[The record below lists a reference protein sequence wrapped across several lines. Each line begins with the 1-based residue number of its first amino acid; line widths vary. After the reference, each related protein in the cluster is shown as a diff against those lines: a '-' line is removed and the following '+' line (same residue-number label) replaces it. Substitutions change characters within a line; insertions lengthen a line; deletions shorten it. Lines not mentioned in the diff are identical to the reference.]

1 MKILLTGGTG
11 AVGRQTT
18 EYLVDKGH
26 QVTVIGRRAGMEV
39 PPGAAYRVCDIND
52 YDALYAV
59 MAGMEAV
66 VHLAAIPNPMM
77 EEDQEL
83 FRVNASGTFNVY
95 EAAAQRGV
103 KRVAQ
108 ASSINALGYHYGVE
122 PFDLS
127 YFPIDEAHP
136 VRTTDSYSFSKQI
149 VEQIA
154 DYYWRR
160 AGISGVSLRL
170 PAVYE
175 VKPELPPWLRHMGGG
190 ELYDELRRL
199 AALPEDERYETLRD
213 LHRRSRQAMYA
224 MAAER
229 IAARRECKEEPPR
242 RWPRDMS
249 FAVVSGMANFWTSLD
264 ARDAGQA
271 FEKGILADYE
281 GSHPLFI
288 NDSINTLGAESE
300 ALLAAFFPRVK
311 PRTRV
316 LKGAECIVSIQ
327 RARDLMGFEPVYHW
341 VDLMKQVNANWQ
353 PFTF

>member
-18 EYLVDKGH
+18 EYLVNKGH

-39 PPGAAYRVCDIND
+39 PPGAEYRVCDIND

-66 VHLAAIPNPMM
+66 VHLAAIPNPLM
-77 EEDQEL
+77 EPDEEL
-83 FRVNASGTFNVY
+83 FASTPR
-95 EAAAQRGV
+95 ARSTSMRRRRSA
-103 KRVAQ
+103 
-108 ASSINALGYHYGVE
+108 ASSAWRRPARSTPWGIIMRRA
-122 PFDLS
+122 FDLS
-127 YFPIDEAHP
+127 YFPIDE
-136 VRTTDSYSFSKQI
+136 RTRSSPRIPTPSPSRSSSRSPI
-149 VEQIA
+149 
-154 DYYWRR
+154 YYWRR

-170 PAVYE
+170 PAVYV
-175 VKPELPPWLRHMGGG
+175 VKPSCPLAAPHGRRRA
-190 ELYDELRRL
+190 YDELRRL
-199 AALPEDERYETLRD
+199 AALPWTSAMSLRD
-213 LHRRSRQAMYA
+213 LHRPSRQAMYA
-224 MAAER
+224 MSAER
-229 IAARRECKEEPPR
+229 IAARREGREEPPR

-271 FEKGILADYE
+271 FEKGVLADYK

-316 LKGAECIVSIQ
+316 LKGAECIVSISAP
-327 RARDLMGFEPVYHW
+327 RPVGFEPVYHGI
-341 VDLMKQVNANWQ
+341 D
-353 PFTF
+353 